1 LKIAIGEASRRWRLH
16 WKLIVRSGLHL
27 FFGAGPAYKSKTGDL
42 NGSNWNFAEQ
52 LGWRFPRVISGRAEF
67 AIRHVSNAGLKKP
80 NKGEDFL
87 SLAYV
92 F

>member
-1 LKIAIGEASRRWRLH
+1 MIDRSR
-16 WKLIVRSGLHL
+16 VEL
-27 FFGAGPAYKSKTGDL
+27 FFAAGAAYRTKTDEL

-52 LGWRFPRVISGRAEF
+52 LGWRFPAVNGRRVEF

-87 SLAYV
+87 SFAYV

>member
-1 LKIAIGEASRRWRLH
+1 M
-16 WKLIVRSGLHL
+16 
-27 FFGAGPAYKSKTGDL
+27 GAVYKTKTDDL
-42 NGSNWNFAEQ
+42 NGSNWNFAER
-52 LGWRFPRVISGRAEF
+52 LGWRVPQPVHGGRVEF

-87 SLAYV
+87 TSAYV